1 MIVGISKRRRRR
13 DMMPFHRVNQK
24 QTHILPWTQRN
35 WHQAHS
41 IVASEKLTDAFL
53 KLNEQS
59 MSMNTVQ
66 ISIKVLDVEDH
77 CHEEVINNGLPY
89 TA

>member
-1 MIVGISKRRRRR
+1 
-13 DMMPFHRVNQK
+13 MPFHRGNEK

-35 WHQAHS
+35 QAHS
-41 IVASEKLTDAFL
+41 IAASEKPTYAFL

-59 MSMNTVQ
+59 MPMNTVQ
-66 ISIKVLDVEDH
+66 ISVKVLDV
-77 CHEEVINNGLPY
+77 EVINNGLPY